1 MRIKRVS
8 HTPAEMKLYAVAV
21 LKSAVM
27 IAGVIAGGLFLG
39 AGVSQIV
46 RAQPVTP
53 SADTADTAT
62 LQSAATADVKRWLR
76 ETTSLKADF
85 VQQGVDGSI
94 VRGTFTMQQP
104 GQMRFD
110 YEPSVEM
117 LIVADGK
124 SVYFIDY
131 EVRQLS
137 RYPLKETP
145 LAPLLKL
152 DELNTLDLQA
162 IEVRDGPMAGT
173 LAVTSKDPKHREYG
187 VLTMMFERV
196 SPEGKL
202 ALRGW
207 SVLDAQGNLTQIT
220 LQSTQE
226 NVQIAKNA
234 FKFKDPRRRGPRTR

>member
-1 MRIKRVS
+1 ML
-8 HTPAEMKLYAVAV
+8 HPPADMKHYALAV

-27 IAGVIAGGLFLG
+27 IAGVVAGGLFMG
-39 AGVSQIV
+39 AGLSQIV
-46 RAQPVTP
+46 RAQTLAPV
-53 SADTADTAT
+53 ADKAKAET
-62 LQSAATADVKRWLR
+62 LQSKATDDVKRWLR
-76 ETTSLKADF
+76 ETKSLKADF

-94 VRGTFTMQQP
+94 VRGMFTMQQP

-110 YEPSVEM
+110 YEPSVDM

-152 DELNTLDLQA
+152 DELETLDLDA

-187 VLTMMFERV
+187 TLTMMFERV
-196 SPEGKL
+196 SPDGKL

-220 LQSTQE
+220 LQSAQE

>member
-1 MRIKRVS
+1 MR
-8 HTPAEMKLYAVAV
+8 HTPADMKLYAVAV

-46 RAQPVTP
+46 RAQPLPP
-53 SADTADTAT
+53 SDGPAQTAIDGQSTAT
-62 LQSAATADVKRWLR
+62 DDVKRWLR
-76 ETTSLKADF
+76 DTMSLKADF

-94 VRGTFTMQQP
+94 VRGVFTMQQP

-152 DELNTLDLQA
+152 DELNTLDLEA

-173 LAVTSKDPKHREYG
+173 LAVTSRDPKHREYG
-187 VLTMMFERV
+187 TLTMMFERV

-220 LQSTQE
+220 LQSAQE